1 MNQQNN
7 RNGKLL
13 WLLPAA
19 VLAVVAAVLLTREPE
34 APPATEPMPTV
45 TIRDSAELSL
55 GQGLVI
61 ERLDGYSG
69 VYMEDGS
76 DDIVQDVMMLLLRND
91 SDRCLQLAR
100 IDVTCG
106 GETVG
111 FEVTDL
117 PAGSRAV
124 LLERSRRVY
133 NGESVQLAQVRGIP
147 FSGSSGVGKNEQ
159 MPLAAVVY
167 LSQAPRTTIA
177 PLTGFR
183 AFRKLWE
190 GCSVNLW
197 DRADVDTCA
206 ENVTRVLER
215 VPMYHLACTPDES
228 AVRALEQRLEEA

>member
-19 VLAVVAAVLLTREPE
+19 VLAVVAAVLLTREPK
-34 APPATEPMPTV
+34 APPAAEPMPTV

-76 DDIVQDVMMLLLRND
+76 DDIVQDVMMMLLRND

-106 GETVG
+106 GGTAV

-133 NGESVQLAQVRGIP
+133 NGESVQLAQARDVVFFEESVDPAPETLELQGEEGRITVTNRTGAAIAGPVCIYYKNSAADVYYGGITYRVTI
-147 FSGSSGVGKNEQ
+147 SQG
-159 MPLAAVVY
+159 LAAGETVTVPAGHY
-167 LSQAPRTTIA
+167 DPASCSFI
-177 PLTGFR
+177 R
-183 AFRKLWE
+183 AHWGE
-190 GCSVNLW
+190 
-197 DRADVDTCA
+197 
-206 ENVTRVLER
+206 
-215 VPMYHLACTPDES
+215 
-228 AVRALEQRLEEA
+228 